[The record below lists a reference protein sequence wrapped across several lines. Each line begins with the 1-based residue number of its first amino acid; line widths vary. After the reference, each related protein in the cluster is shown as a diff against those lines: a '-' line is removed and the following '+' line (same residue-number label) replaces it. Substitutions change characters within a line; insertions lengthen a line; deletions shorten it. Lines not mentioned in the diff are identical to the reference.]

1 MTLEPR
7 CDLWQLCATTDHVL
21 DQERLSVRSSDHQ
34 PVSIHSQEDRREGEC
49 DSLVAVDECVVSA
62 ETLHQRLA
70 RPIRQFTQLQGRGE
84 ARWQQVI
91 AEVVPSLQR
100 ALAADYVVLGGGM
113 AGQVEPLPSRTR
125 RGGNE
130 DAVIGGE
137 RLWREVIEP
146 DDRKPSS
153 FWRVVP

>member
-1 MTLEPR
+1 
-7 CDLWQLCATTDHVL
+7 
-21 DQERLSVRSSDHQ
+21 
-34 PVSIHSQEDRREGEC
+34 
-49 DSLVAVDECVVSA
+49 
-62 ETLHQRLA
+62 
-70 RPIRQFTQLQGRGE
+70 
-84 ARWQQVI
+84 
-91 AEVVPSLQR
+91 
-100 ALAADYVVLGGGM
+100 LAADYVVLGGGM

-137 RLWREVIEP
+137 RLWREIIEP